1 MKDLN
6 FFAPYQGKKK
16 EKTNTNMYIYGA
28 AGLVGFVI
36 LGTLIFNSAKLFLL
50 NRSIKDYTLK
60 LEDKEIQ
67 TELREAELL
76 NNQIQVLN
84 QYDTELSHVA
94 KSVKERDNVSDTLLN
109 EISSTVPSEVSF
121 KNMDVIN
128 NTINI
133 QGVATNRTS
142 VAELKHNL
150 SGLTKMQDVY
160 VNSIKDSGAVEGEY
174 SFDIKCVLKD
184 VD

>member
-28 AGLVGFVI
+28 AGLVGFAI
-36 LGTLIFNSAKLFLL
+36 LSTLIFNSVKLFLL
-50 NRSIKDYTLK
+50 NREINNFTKK
-60 LEDKEIQ
+60 LGDSEIQ

-94 KSVKERDNVSDTLLN
+94 KSVKERDNVSDALLN

>member
-36 LGTLIFNSAKLFLL
+36 LSTLIFNSAKLFLL

-67 TELREAELL
+67 TELREAETL

>member
-6 FFAPYQGKKK
+6 FIAPYQGKKK

-28 AGLVGFVI
+28 AGLVGFAI
-36 LGTLIFNSAKLFLL
+36 LSTLIFNSAKLFLL

-67 TELREAELL
+67 TELREAEIL

-84 QYDTELSHVA
+84 QYDTELLHVA

-133 QGVATNRTS
+133 QGVATNRIS

>member
-16 EKTNTNMYIYGA
+16 EKTNTNMYVYGA
-28 AGLVGFVI
+28 AGLVGFAI
-36 LGTLIFNSAKLFLL
+36 LSTLIFNSAKLFLL

-67 TELREAELL
+67 TELREAEIL
-76 NNQIQVLN
+76 NNQIQILN
-84 QYDTELSHVA
+84 QYDTELSYVA

-160 VNSIKDSGAVEGEY
+160 VNSIKDSGAVKGEY

>member
-28 AGLVGFVI
+28 AGLVGFAI
-36 LGTLIFNSAKLFLL
+36 LSTLIFNSAKLFLL

-160 VNSIKDSGAVEGEY
+160 VNSINTQNAVEGEY
-174 SFDIKCVLKD
+174 SFDIKCVLKE
-184 VD
+184 VE

>member
-28 AGLVGFVI
+28 AGLVGFAI
-36 LGTLIFNSAKLFLL
+36 LSTLIFNSAKLFLL

-67 TELREAELL
+67 TELREAETL

>member
-36 LGTLIFNSAKLFLL
+36 LSTLIFNSAKLFLL

-67 TELREAELL
+67 TELREAETL

-94 KSVKERDNVSDTLLN
+94 KSVNERDNVSDTLLN

-160 VNSIKDSGAVEGEY
+160 VNSIKDSGAVKGEY

>member
-36 LGTLIFNSAKLFLL
+36 LSTLIFNSAKLFLL

-94 KSVKERDNVSDTLLN
+94 KSVKERDNVSDALLN

>member
-28 AGLVGFVI
+28 AGLVGFAI
-36 LGTLIFNSAKLFLL
+36 LSTLIFNSAKLFLL

>member
-1 MKDLN
+1 
-6 FFAPYQGKKK
+6 
-16 EKTNTNMYIYGA
+16 
-28 AGLVGFVI
+28 
-36 LGTLIFNSAKLFLL
+36 
-50 NRSIKDYTLK
+50 

-160 VNSIKDSGAVEGEY
+160 VNSIKDSGAVFLY
-174 SFDIKCVLKD
+174 LL
-184 VD
+184 

>member
-28 AGLVGFVI
+28 AGLVGVVI
-36 LGTLIFNSAKLFLL
+36 IGTLMFNSAKLFLL

-67 TELREAELL
+67 TELREAETL

-150 SGLTKMQDVY
+150 SGLTKMQNVY

>member
-36 LGTLIFNSAKLFLL
+36 LSTLIFNSAKLFLL

>member
-16 EKTNTNMYIYGA
+16 EKTNTNMYVYGA
-28 AGLVGFVI
+28 AGLVGFAI
-36 LGTLIFNSAKLFLL
+36 LSTLIFNSAKLFLL

-67 TELREAELL
+67 TELREAETL

-160 VNSIKDSGAVEGEY
+160 VNSIKDSGAVKGEY

>member
-28 AGLVGFVI
+28 AGLVGFAI
-36 LGTLIFNSAKLFLL
+36 LSTLIFNSAKLFLL

-160 VNSIKDSGAVEGEY
+160 VNSIKDSGAVKGEY

>member
-16 EKTNTNMYIYGA
+16 EKTNTNMYIYGV

-36 LGTLIFNSAKLFLL
+36 LSTLIFNSAKLFLL

-67 TELREAELL
+67 TELREAETL